1 MSSPESLKAG
11 SYKSPRVTLIFC
23 FYEQILATKPKSI
36 ASSVRREDLA
46 SEVDPDS
53 VLGSLYDLANN
64 DNIGP
69 KWTGMRY
76 WWLLLIK
83 EQDVLQTPEG
93 LVPPDLALALP
104 LASAYLVTP
113 SRLC

>member
-1 MSSPESLKAG
+1 M
-11 SYKSPRVTLIFC
+11 SPRVTLIFC

-36 ASSVRREDLA
+36 ASSVGREDLA
-46 SEVDPDS
+46 SEEDPDS
-53 VLGSLYDLANN
+53 VLSSLYDLANN

-83 EQDVLQTPEG
+83 EQDVFQTPEG
-93 LVPPDLALALP
+93 LLPPDLALALH
-104 LASAYLVTP
+104 LAGSYLVAP

>member
-1 MSSPESLKAG
+1 MSSPESPTAG
-11 SYKSPRVTLIFC
+11 SYNSPRATLIFF

-36 ASSVRREDLA
+36 ASSVGREDLA
-46 SEVDPDS
+46 SEEDPDS
-53 VLGSLYDLANN
+53 VLGSLYGLANN

-76 WWLLLIK
+76 WWLLLIR
-83 EQDVLQTPEG
+83 EQDVFQTPGG
-93 LVPPDLALALP
+93 LLPPDLALALR
-104 LASAYLVTP
+104 LAGSYLVAP